1 MDKTSKLKNTA
12 DNILGGFTGAMLT
25 GAYAI
30 CFCTVTGLGLF
41 NAFFCVVICAL
52 LSLSVKGKIFS
63 PDAFL
68 LIPFIYAS
76 SPDLFPF
83 IIIISAVVFFVLKK
97 AVKPDAL
104 PHSVF
109 AGVGL
114 GLALAVTVLVT
125 NVYFGIGAD
134 GTTPLEM
141 LSSYRSHGFHPHFH
155 GLLYGTVTLFAMI
168 TYPFKFKKLNKYL
181 PAEFVTL
188 LIPLI
193 LNLFLNPDK
202 SSTVI
207 NEADFLSRAPFVHS
221 FIGGFSDISASDIT
235 NLLQCGFALGVI
247 LFLFSEKDKRE
258 SNMLAVSNLAS
269 GSLCTV
275 PVKAFDIRAF
285 SVISAIVMIAV
296 STLVVYF
303 FPDYIDRIPAHS
315 IGALLIV
322 SAWQHT
328 PFSAIAKTFK
338 RKSISEIIA
347 TVIIT
352 ASFIICDIFSAVI
365 ITLAFAVILRKV
377 KKNER

>member
-1 MDKTSKLKNTA
+1 MDKTLKIKNFS
-12 DNILGGFTGAMLT
+12 DSVLGGLTGAMLT

-30 CFCTVTGLGLF
+30 CFCTVAGLGLF
-41 NAFFCVVICAL
+41 NAFFCVVICAF
-52 LSLSVKGKIFS
+52 LSLTVKGKIFS

-68 LIPFIYAS
+68 LIPFIYVAV
-76 SPDLFPF
+76 PDLFPF

-97 AVKPDAL
+97 TVKPDAL
-104 PHSVF
+104 PDSVF
-109 AGVGL
+109 AGIGL
-114 GLALAVTVLVT
+114 GLALAVTVLIT

-134 GTTPLEM
+134 GATPLEM

-168 TYPFKFKKLNKYL
+168 TYPFKFKRLNRYL

-202 SSTVI
+202 SLTAI
-207 NEADFLSRAPFVHS
+207 NEADFLSRAPFIHP
-221 FIGGFSDISASDIT
+221 FIGGFSDISVSDIAS
-235 NLLQCGFALGVI
+235 LIEGGFALGVI

-269 GSLCTV
+269 GALCTV

-338 RKSISEIIA
+338 NNSIFEIIA
-347 TVIIT
+347 AVIIT

-365 ITLAFAVILRKV
+365 IALSFAVILRKV